1 MADHN
6 LPLNPTLTFKHI
18 SVHMVHVLA
27 RLQAKRLVQEQLRN
41 AGVRVSLVPPREVA
55 EKATAYLAEHPELWS
70 SALARAHL
78 IDDAEGRKKEKRKLR
93 REQLARL
100 DRPVCTTGSANR
112 GTEKT
117 QLFPTTSAIFRGS
130 CLLFTF

>member
-1 MADHN
+1 MATN
-6 LPLNPTLTFKHI
+6 KPLHPDFEFKHI
-18 SVHMVHVLA
+18 SCHIIHVLA

-41 AGVRVSLVPPREVA
+41 EGVRVTLVPPRVIA
-55 EKATAYLAEHPELWS
+55 EKATALLASQPEIWRE
-70 SALARAHL
+70 AITRAHL
-78 IDDAEGRKKEKRKLR
+78 IDEMEGRKKEKRKLR

-130 CLLFTF
+130 CLLFTY

>member
-41 AGVRVSLVPPREVA
+41 AGVRVSLVSPREIA
-55 EKATAYLAEHPELWS
+55 EKATAYLAEHPEVWS

-78 IDDAEGRKKEKRKLR
+78 IDDAEGQRKARQKLR

-100 DRPVCTTGSANR
+100 DRPVAPTGGR
-112 GTEKT
+112 
-117 QLFPTTSAIFRGS
+117 
-130 CLLFTF
+130 